1 MGVTEAVLALLE
13 VGPRHGYGLKLA
25 FEEATGGAWEL
36 NVGQVYSALQR
47 LERDGLVALD
57 GEEDGRKRYELT
69 AGGRERLEQWLL
81 RDPVGHAPTERD
93 ELSMKVLLA
102 RATAAADVR
111 AVLGAQRDAT
121 MQALQGLTRDKAA
134 TGADGALEHLVHL
147 DRRILH
153 CRAEL
158 DWIDLVEQRLD
169 DREPDNPHPD
179 GRPPPDGSAIERTT
193 TDQRPDA
200 APMTAERSDGVRTMG
215 EDR

>member
-1 MGVTEAVLALLE
+1 MGVTEGVLALLDA
-13 VGPRHGYGLKLA
+13 GPRHGYGLKLA

-69 AGGRERLEQWLL
+69 ADGRERLEHWLL
-81 RDPVGHAPTERD
+81 RDPVGHASTERD

-102 RATAAADVR
+102 RATSAADVR

-121 MQALQGLTRDKAA
+121 MAALQGLTREKAT

-169 DREPDNPHPD
+169 DREPATSPPNSRPTT
-179 GRPPPDGSAIERTT
+179 GRAVTT
-193 TDQRPDA
+193 ATADDQRPDA
-200 APMTAERSDGVRTMG
+200 EPTTAARSDGGRPLG
-215 EDR
+215 ADR